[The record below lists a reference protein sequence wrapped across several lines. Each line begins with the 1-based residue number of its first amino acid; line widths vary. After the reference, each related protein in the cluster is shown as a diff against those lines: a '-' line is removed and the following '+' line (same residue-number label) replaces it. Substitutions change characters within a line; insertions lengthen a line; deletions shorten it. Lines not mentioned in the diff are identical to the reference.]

1 MDVIILKYFIVH
13 THNIVYILPLFKIF
27 ENEMLFQSFQI
38 IVAKMA
44 KTVSTKLF
52 LIYIIYIQ
60 NFLIH
65 I

>member
-38 IVAKMA
+38 ICGKDGYNSVD
-44 KTVSTKLF
+44 KTF
-52 LIYIIYIQ
+52 FNIYNIQ